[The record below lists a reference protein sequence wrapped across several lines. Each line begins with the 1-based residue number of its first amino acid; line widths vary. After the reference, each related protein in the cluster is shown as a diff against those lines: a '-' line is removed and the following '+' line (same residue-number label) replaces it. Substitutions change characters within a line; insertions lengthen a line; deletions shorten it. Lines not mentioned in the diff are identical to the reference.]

1 MNPKDTKK
9 RIEDQGGK
17 WSVFQK
23 WMYGQTVGM
32 KNGEVDYYNYDIER
46 FIRYG
51 CNPDNEP
58 VEDFD

>member
-1 MNPKDTKK
+1 MNATKTRE
-9 RIEDQGGK
+9 RIETAGGK

-23 WMYGQTVGM
+23 WMSGQTVGVV
-32 KNGEVDYYNYDIER
+32 NGEVDYYNYDIER
-46 FIRYG
+46 FIRYN